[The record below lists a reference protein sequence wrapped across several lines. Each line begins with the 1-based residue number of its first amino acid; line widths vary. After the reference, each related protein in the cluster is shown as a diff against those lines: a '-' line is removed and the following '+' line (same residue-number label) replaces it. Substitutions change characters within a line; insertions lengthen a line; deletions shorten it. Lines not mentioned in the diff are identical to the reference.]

1 MCIRDRPGTGKT
13 MIAKAAATILPDMSK
28 EETIEI
34 SKIQSIAGNLKGNLA
49 NQRPFRNPHH
59 TATVVAF
66 TGGGKNPAPG
76 ELTLAHGGILYMDEF
91 LEFSRGVM
99 EALRQPLEDR
109 EIVISR
115 AGGTFRFPADFL
127 LLGSMNPCRCGYYP
141 DRNKCNCTE
150 QEVKKYLE
158 KISGPILDR
167 IDLCVHMNPV
177 SFWDIRDE
185 QEPVSYTHRDG
196 YKRQL

>member
-1 MCIRDRPGTGKT
+1 
-13 MIAKAAATILPDMSK
+13 
-28 EETIEI
+28 
-34 SKIQSIAGNLKGNLA
+34 
-49 NQRPFRNPHH
+49 
-59 TATVVAF
+59 
-66 TGGGKNPAPG
+66 
-76 ELTLAHGGILYMDEF
+76 MDEF

-185 QEPVSYTHRDG
+185 QEQESSGRNQETCQQGRLHTTGTVSER
-196 YKRQL
+196 KVLL